1 MAANATNPTPMGDLR
16 EGEDQVMPLIAD
28 GLRVRRDSVVRDI
41 ARHVAGRLEPGSGR
55 GPAPSAAAA
64 GADIA
69 ARIVD
74 HVIRLIETD
83 QPPGD
88 DDIAMLAAFAARRAH
103 DGLPRRAVHEAIS
116 VSLGV
121 IWDAAVHAVTSLPP
135 GHRNTLALGRI
146 GATLAQLGDQ
156 LPRILAGRGAH
167 QNAATF
173 ERAQQ
178 FASILSGEVSA
189 EQAAT
194 QLSSP
199 PGSERRPRAYVIAA
213 IAPLL
218 PDGDREPVRDVAQ
231 RICAGAPDAVDVP
244 LTSHLTGHRTVVVVS
259 SANSAS
265 ALASKLDRMAA
276 QAGVL
281 VLLSGSTEPG
291 GLSNA
296 YRRCVRLVEVA
307 QRMHLRPGLVD
318 PIQLRT
324 VALASVSEEECR
336 WFVDETV
343 GPILALP
350 PGQRDTF
357 LQTLDLLQQTGS
369 SGGKRKVAELLNL
382 DRKSIYYRLERIR
395 CLTGL
400 DYDIPI
406 QRLQLE
412 IGMQLLR
419 FLGHP
424 LPRRTM
430 QPVRLAVAG

>member
-1 MAANATNPTPMGDLR
+1 MAAKVMDPAAAGDLPDR
-16 EGEDQVMPLIAD
+16 DDALMPLIAD
-28 GLRVRRDSVVRDI
+28 GLRLRRDAVVRDI
-41 ARHVAGRLEPGSGR
+41 VRHVVGRLESGSGR

-69 ARIVD
+69 ARLVD

-83 QPPGD
+83 QAPGAD
-88 DDIAMLAAFAARRAH
+88 DVAMLAAFAARRAH

-121 IWDAAVHAVTSLPP
+121 IWAAAVQVVTSLPP
-135 GHRNTLALGRI
+135 GHRTTLALGRV

-156 LPRILAGRGAH
+156 LPRVLAVRGAD

-173 ERAQQ
+173 ERAQH

-189 EQAAT
+189 QDAAA
-194 QLSSP
+194 LLLP
-199 PGSERRPRAYVIAA
+199 PGGNRRNRGFSIAV
-213 IAPLL
+213 IAPLH
-218 PDGDREPVRDVAQ
+218 PDGNREPVRDVAH
-231 RICAGAPDAVDVP
+231 RICAAAPDAIEVP
-244 LTSHLTGHRTVVVVS
+244 LIGHLTGHRTVVVAS
-259 SANSAS
+259 SQNTSG
-265 ALASKLDRMAA
+265 ALPSKLDRMAV

-281 VLLSGSTEPG
+281 VLLAGSTEPST
-291 GLSNA
+291 LSNA
-296 YRRCVRLVEVA
+296 YRRCIRLVEVA
-307 QRMHLRPGLVD
+307 QRMQLQPGLID
-318 PIQLRT
+318 PTHLRT
-324 VALASVSEEECR
+324 VALASVSEEECS
-336 WFVDETV
+336 WFLDETV
-343 GPILALP
+343 GPLLELP

-357 LQTLDLLQQTGS
+357 LQTLDLLQQTCS
-369 SGGKRKVAELLNL
+369 SGGKRRVAEILNV

-400 DYDIPI
+400 DYDIPL

-412 IGMQLLR
+412 LGMQLLR

-424 LPRRTM
+424 VPQSVA